1 MIQNFQS
8 RVSRERERER
18 VISSQEFKIKLGG
31 LVVVALFV
39 IISLPSFVF
48 ASPLYTPGQTLNPSC
63 LPTNPDCTVSPSAYT
78 GMPSFGIGTTTPSQ
92 QLSVVGQ
99 QSIRR
104 NSSTDNSIIISDSNV
119 QSFNN
124 ATTITIGNNLTFT
137 GSGIYAPD
145 ASVLIGNGIESVSK
159 AGNSY
164 WNVVVGDHVLLT
176 ANEPKN
182 VVIGALAQASAG
194 DGTAIGFNSRVG
206 SFSMALGSTAQA
218 LGNFSAAIG
227 PFASVT
233 GDNIFGY
240 GVAATRHW
248 FAGTVGIGTTTPSS
262 KLSITQSANTSAGG
276 LWLSTSNNTDYRSM
290 FMDTSGVLSFTGGD
304 TAGVLNTATLN
315 AAGAWTNASDIA
327 YKENIVD
334 LSTRYGL
341 DTVLQTQPRFYTMKG
356 DTHIPQVGFIA
367 QELELVIPEVV
378 DGEDGSKG
386 ISYGNLVAVA
396 FQAIKELAGKLND
409 LMVNTIKAVTGT
421 FTTVQTDN
429 LCADDIC
436 INKDQLKALLIRA
449 GGTITAQPD
458 PLPPAPSIDPTTTTT
473 PSTPSTPDPIAT
485 STQPIT
491 DDPIPD
497 DTASS
502 TPPQSLEETVIT
514 DPIPPVTVAEPTVQ
528 GITVLGF

>member
-1 MIQNFQS
+1 MS
-8 RVSRERERER
+8 SERGGVST
-18 VISSQEFKIKLGG
+18 SCEFKIKLGG
-31 LVVVALFV
+31 LVVIALFV
-39 IISLPSFVF
+39 IISLPSFVL

-99 QSIRR
+99 QSLQT
-104 NSSTDNSIIISDSNV
+104 SSVDSSIVISNHPYLISNGGDNLDLI
-119 QSFNN
+119 
-124 ATTITIGNNLTFT
+124 IGNNLVFT
-137 GSGIYAPD
+137 AGAGEGS
-145 ASVLIGNGIESVSK
+145 SVLLGNNIETGGIPG
-159 AGNSY
+159 AANSY
-164 WNVVVGDHVLLT
+164 FNILIGYGVKSL

-182 VVIGALAQASAG
+182 IVIGATAQASSSDSVAVG
-194 DGTAIGFNSRVG
+194 YASRVG
-206 SFSMALGSTAQA
+206 RRSIAIGSQA
-218 LGNFSAAIG
+218 SAPGDDSAAFG
-227 PFASVT
+227 SFLTVS
-233 GDNIFGY
+233 GNNIFGY
-240 GVAATRHW
+240 GKTTTRNW

-396 FQAIKELAGKLND
+396 FQAIKDLVHNIATELFTKKLHI
-409 LMVNTIKAVTGT
+409 TE
-421 FTTVQTDN
+421 Q
-429 LCADDIC
+429 IC
-436 INKDQLKALLIRA
+436 IDDECYSKEALRQLLRDSGAKPIVPLSPP
-449 GGTITAQPD
+449 PD
-458 PLPPAPSIDPTTTTT
+458 SVSTLVSSSDPISTTT
-473 PSTPSTPDPIAT
+473 
-485 STQPIT
+485 
-491 DDPIPD
+491 
-497 DTASS
+497 SS
-502 TPPQSLEETVIT
+502 TPPAPDSIATTTDSIPNDTSSLAPIILPEPPRVSPTELFVQPENLDTATPTNSVELTSPETAT
-514 DPIPPVTVAEPTVQ
+514 Q
-528 GITVLGF
+528 